1 MDYLQELWTASRGL
15 QGPAGAL
22 IRIVGILL
30 GAWIVLSIVRR
41 ALRLMTDRVTGS
53 MADDPES
60 AKRAIT
66 LTRVFRYIANV
77 VIGLIT
83 VVLVLSEVG
92 ISIAP
97 ILGAAGVVGL
107 AVGFG
112 AQSLVKDF
120 FTGFVLLIENQIRQG
135 DVVEIAGRSGLVEN
149 MTLRFVQLRD
159 YEGSVHFVPNGQI
172 DVVTNRSRGFA
183 HAVIDVGIG
192 YGADVDAVMALMHEV
207 AAAMRAEEPWSA
219 LILDDFELAGVND
232 WGDSA
237 VTIRGRFRTAPGQQA
252 GVRRELLRRL
262 KYAFDKAGIEIP
274 FPQRT
279 VHLVSMPASGAGDSA
294 GTTDDGPD
302 DAARRSAAAAAAAGG
317 A

>member
-1 MDYLQELWTASRGL
+1 MEYLQELWTASRGL
-15 QGPAGAL
+15 EGPAGAA
-22 IRIVGILL
+22 IRIFGILL
-30 GAWIVLSIVRR
+30 GAWIVLTLVRR
-41 ALRLMTDRVTGS
+41 GLRLMSDRVMGS

-60 AKRAIT
+60 AKRAVT

-77 VIGLIT
+77 VVGLIT
-83 VVLVLSEVG
+83 VILVLSEVG

-120 FTGFVLLIENQIRQG
+120 FTGFVLLLENQIRQG
-135 DVVEIAGRSGLVEN
+135 DIVEVAGQSGVVEN

-159 YEGSVHFVPNGQI
+159 YEGNVHFVPNGQI

-183 HAVIDVGIG
+183 HAVVDAGVG
-192 YGADVDAVMALMHEV
+192 YGADVDVVMALMTEV
-207 AAAMRAEEPWSA
+207 AGDMRAEEKWAPV
-219 LILDDFELAGVND
+219 ILDDFELAGVNE

-237 VTIRGRFRTAPGQQA
+237 VTIRGRFRTLPGQQY

-279 VHLVSMPASGAGDSA
+279 VHLVSTPA
-294 GTTDDGPD
+294 GTDDE
-302 DAARRSAAAAAAAGG
+302 AARSAAAAGG